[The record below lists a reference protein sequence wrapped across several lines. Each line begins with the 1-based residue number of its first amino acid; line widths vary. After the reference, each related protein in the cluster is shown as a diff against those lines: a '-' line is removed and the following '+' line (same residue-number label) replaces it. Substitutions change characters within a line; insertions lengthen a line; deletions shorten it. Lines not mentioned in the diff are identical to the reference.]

1 VLAVFVGTAL
11 AGAVPAAL
19 AAQQTA
25 ANAALNDVLQVVLT
39 RPGLPAPQAATLID
53 DLRAYPGTSL
63 LPVYAIPPSTSDVAP
78 VGAPADPASFGP
90 PTMVVDCANVTAF
103 PVLGHCAAGVQRVE
117 TNVLLLLTDNVA
129 TVNKRLPVVTPA
141 SRPDSHPA
149 SALYLSAVMVK
160 VADPA
165 TLERIRTFLAT
176 AYPGQTGGF
185 GTAPQT
191 FGEVASVRA
200 AIYLALQNAVL
211 LVVVLTL
218 IAAAASLAI
227 AVTGSVVE
235 RKRPFTLLR
244 VSGTTT
250 PTLYRVV
257 LLESLVP
264 LLIATLAAAATGL
277 AVALPIGWILGVH
290 SLFTALPGPTYYL
303 TLTGGLLV
311 SVGVL
316 VATMPIIRR
325 VTVPAGVR
333 FE

>member
-1 VLAVFVGTAL
+1 
-11 AGAVPAAL
+11 VPAAL

-25 ANAALNDVLQVVLT
+25 ANTALTDVLQVVLT
-39 RPGLPAPQAATLID
+39 GHGVPAPQGATLID
-53 DLRAYPGTSL
+53 ALHAYPGTSL
-63 LPVYAIPPSTSDVAP
+63 LPVYAVPPSTSDDTPTGVP
-78 VGAPADPASFGP
+78 PDPAMFGP
-90 PTMVVDCANVTAF
+90 PATVVDCASLTAF
-103 PVLGHCAAGVQRVE
+103 PVLGHCAPGVGLVR
-117 TNVLLLLTDNVA
+117 TNVLELLTDNVA
-129 TVNKRLPVVTPA
+129 TVNKRLPVVTTT
-141 SRPDSHPA
+141 SRPEANPI

-227 AVTGSVVE
+227 AVTGSIVE

-264 LLIATLAAAATGL
+264 LVIATLAAAVTGL
-277 AVALPIGWILGVH
+277 AVALPIGWVLGVA
-290 SLFTALPGPTYYL
+290 SPVTALPGATYYL

-316 VATMPIIRR
+316 AATMPIIGR